1 MSEAKVFI
9 KATQAQVLEVV
20 QGFEL
25 EARGDYVVVSGKHL
39 EPGSLVDAWY
49 TSSKSPLVKLA
60 AELSSKISGPM
71 LAMLNWENDLLRLWV
86 YSDGKLLSEYDS
98 NPSYATCT
106 VTKPELEHPEAFAQA
121 FGVPERSEAISKLL
135 ARKRGLGFMNETG
148 RFQLLAKELG
158 IPLEFNSTVEGSSL
172 IN

>member
-9 KATQAQVLEVV
+9 KATQADVLKVV
-20 QGFEL
+20 RDVEL
-25 EARGDYVVVSGKHL
+25 KVRGEFVVISGKNL

-49 TSSKSPLVKLA
+49 ISSESPLVKLA
-60 AELSSKISGPM
+60 AELSRKILSPV

-106 VTKPELEHPEAFAQA
+106 VTKPELEHPRAFAEA

-158 IPLEFNSTVEGSSL
+158 IPLEVEL
-172 IN
+172 KD

>member
-1 MSEAKVFI
+1 MSEARIFV

-20 QGFEL
+20 REFKL
-25 EARGDYVVVSGKHL
+25 EVRGEFVVISGQQL
-39 EPGSLVDAWY
+39 EPGSMVDAWY
-49 TSSKSPLVKLA
+49 ISSESPLLNLA
-60 AELSSKISGPM
+60 VELSSQISSPV

-86 YSDGKLLSEYDS
+86 YSAGKLLSEYDS

-106 VTKPELEHPEAFAQA
+106 VTRPELEHPRAFAEA

-148 RFQLLAKELG
+148 RFELLAKELG
-158 IPLEFNSTVEGSSL
+158 IPLQVEL
-172 IN
+172 RN

>member
-1 MSEAKVFI
+1 MSEARIFV
-9 KATQAQVLEVV
+9 KATRAQVLEVV
-20 QGFEL
+20 QDAEREVRGGF
-25 EARGDYVVVSGKHL
+25 VVISGKQL

-49 TSSKSPLVKLA
+49 ISSESPLLKMAV
-60 AELSSKISGPM
+60 ELSLRLASPV

-86 YSDGKLLSEYDS
+86 YSDGNLLSEYDS

-106 VTKPELEHPEAFAQA
+106 VTKPELEHPEALANA

-148 RFQLLAKELG
+148 RFTLLAKELG
-158 IPLEFNSTVEGSSL
+158 IPLEGQFS
-172 IN
+172 

>member
-1 MSEAKVFI
+1 MSEAKIFI
-9 KATQAQVLEVV
+9 KASRDQVLEVV
-20 QGFEL
+20 QEFEL
-25 EARGDYVVVSGKHL
+25 EVRAEFVVVSGRQL

-49 TSSKSPLVKLA
+49 ISSESLLLKLA
-60 AELSSKISGPM
+60 VQISSKISIPI

-86 YSDGKLLSEYDS
+86 FSDGKLLSEYDS

-106 VTKPELEHPEAFAQA
+106 VTKPETEHPEAFARA
-121 FGVPERSEAISKLL
+121 FGVPERAAAISRLL

-158 IPLEFNSTVEGSSL
+158 IPLEAQIKS
-172 IN
+172 

>member
-1 MSEAKVFI
+1 MSEARIFI

-20 QGFEL
+20 REFEL
-25 EARGDYVVVSGKHL
+25 GVRGEFVVVSGKQL
-39 EPGSLVDAWY
+39 EPTSLVDAWY
-49 TSSKSPLVKLA
+49 ISSESPLVKLA
-60 AELSSKISGPM
+60 AELSQKLSSPV

-86 YSDGKLLSEYDS
+86 YLGGKLLSEYDS

-135 ARKRGLGFMNETG
+135 ARKRGLGFINETG
-148 RFQLLAKELG
+148 RFELLAKELS
-158 IPLEFNSTVEGSSL
+158 IPLETQLSD
-172 IN
+172 

>member
-1 MSEAKVFI
+1 MSEAKVFV
-9 KATQAQVLEVV
+9 KANRADVLEVV
-20 QGFEL
+20 QDFEL
-25 EARGDYVVVSGKHL
+25 EVRGEFVVISGKQL
-39 EPGSLVDAWY
+39 EPGSMVDAWY
-49 TSSKSPLVKLA
+49 ISSESPLLKLA
-60 AELSSKISGPM
+60 VELSSKLSSPV

-106 VTKPELEHPEAFAQA
+106 VTRPELEHPKAFAEA

-148 RFQLLAKELG
+148 RFHLLAKELG
-158 IPLEFNSTVEGSSL
+158 IPLEVQLSN
-172 IN
+172 

>member
-1 MSEAKVFI
+1 MSEAQIFI

-20 QGFEL
+20 QGLEL
-25 EARGDYVVVSGKHL
+25 EVRGEFMVVSGKQL

-49 TSSKSPLVKLA
+49 ISNESPLLKLA
-60 AELSSKISGPM
+60 AELSGKISSPL

-86 YSDGKLLSEYDS
+86 YSNGKLLSDYDS

-106 VTKPELEHPEAFAQA
+106 VSKPELEHPEAFASA
-121 FGVPERSEAISKLL
+121 FGVPERKDAISKLL

-148 RFQLLAKELG
+148 RFALVAKELG
-158 IPLEFNSTVEGSSL
+158 IPLEVSFSD
-172 IN
+172 

>member
-1 MSEAKVFI
+1 MSEVKIFL
-9 KATQAQVLEVV
+9 KTTKAQVLEVV
-20 QGFEL
+20 QDLEL
-25 EARGDYVVVSGKHL
+25 EVRGEFVVVSGKQL

-49 TSSKSPLVKLA
+49 ISNESPLVKLA
-60 AELSSKISGPM
+60 AELSSKISSPV

-86 YSDGKLLSEYDS
+86 YSDGNLLSEYDS

-106 VTKPELEHPEAFAQA
+106 VTKPELEHPEALAQA
-121 FGVPERSEAISKLL
+121 FGVPERSEAISKLM

-158 IPLEFNSTVEGSSL
+158 IPLEVALSD
-172 IN
+172 

>member
-1 MSEAKVFI
+1 MSEARIFV

-20 QGFEL
+20 QVFEL
-25 EARGDYVVVSGKHL
+25 EVRGAFVVVSGKQL
-39 EPGSLVDAWY
+39 EPTSLVDAWY
-49 TSSKSPLVKLA
+49 ISSESPLVKLA
-60 AELSSKISGPM
+60 SELSHKLSDPV

-106 VTKPELEHPEAFAQA
+106 VSKPELEHPEAFAQA

-148 RFQLLAKELG
+148 RFELLAKELG
-158 IPLEFNSTVEGSSL
+158 IPLEVQVSD
-172 IN
+172 

>member
-1 MSEAKVFI
+1 MSEAKIFL

-25 EARGDYVVVSGKHL
+25 EVRGEFVVVSGRRL
-39 EPGSLVDAWY
+39 EPGSMVDAWY
-49 TSSKSPLVKLA
+49 ISSESPLLKTAV
-60 AELSSKISGPM
+60 ELSSKLSGPV

-86 YSDGKLLSEYDS
+86 FSAGNLLSEYDS

-106 VTKPELEHPEAFAQA
+106 VTKPELTHSEAFAEA
-121 FGVPERSEAISKLL
+121 FGVAERSEAVSKLL

-148 RFQLLAKELG
+148 RFELLAKELG
-158 IPLEFNSTVEGSSL
+158 IPPEAQLKVQLSD
-172 IN
+172 

>member
-1 MSEAKVFI
+1 VSEAKVFV
-9 KATQAQVLEVV
+9 KATRTQVLEVV
-20 QGFEL
+20 QDFEL
-25 EARGDYVVVSGKHL
+25 EIRGAFVVVSGKQL
-39 EPGSLVDAWY
+39 GPTSLVDAWY
-49 TSSKSPLVKLA
+49 ISSESPLVKLGS
-60 AELSSKISGPM
+60 ELSHKLSGPV

-148 RFQLLAKELG
+148 RFELLAKELG
-158 IPLEFNSTVEGSSL
+158 IPLEVNFSD
-172 IN
+172 

>member
-1 MSEAKVFI
+1 MSEARIFV
-9 KATQAQVLEVV
+9 KATRAQVLEVI
-20 QGFEL
+20 QDGEL
-25 EARGDYVVVSGKHL
+25 EVRGEFVVISGKQL

-49 TSSKSPLVKLA
+49 ISSESPWLKVA
-60 AELSSKISGPM
+60 VELSLKISSPV

-86 YSDGKLLSEYDS
+86 YSDGKPLSEYDS

-106 VTKPELEHPEAFAQA
+106 VTKPELEHPEALSNA

-148 RFQLLAKELG
+148 RFALLAKELG
-158 IPLEFNSTVEGSSL
+158 IPLEGQLND
-172 IN
+172 

>member
-1 MSEAKVFI
+1 MSEAKIFL
-9 KATQAQVLEVV
+9 KATQAQVLEVA
-20 QGFEL
+20 QDFEL
-25 EARGDYVVVSGKHL
+25 EVRGEFIVVSGTQL
-39 EPGSLVDAWY
+39 EPTSLVDAWY
-49 TSSKSPLVKLA
+49 ISSESPLVKLA
-60 AELSSKISGPM
+60 AQISSKISGPV

-106 VTKPELEHPEAFAQA
+106 VTKPELEHPRAFAEA

-158 IPLEFNSTVEGSSL
+158 IPLEVEL
-172 IN
+172 KD

>member
-9 KATQAQVLEVV
+9 KATQAQVLELVRD
-20 QGFEL
+20 FAL
-25 EARGDYVVVSGKHL
+25 EVRGEFVVVSGKNL

-49 TSSKSPLVKLA
+49 ISSESPLVKLA
-60 AELSSKISGPM
+60 AELSRKISSPV

-106 VTKPELEHPEAFAQA
+106 VTKPELEHPRAFAQA

-158 IPLEFNSTVEGSSL
+158 IPLEVQLSD
-172 IN
+172 

>member
-1 MSEAKVFI
+1 MSEAKVLV

-20 QGFEL
+20 QDFEL
-25 EARGDYVVVSGKHL
+25 EVRGEFIVVSGTQL
-39 EPGSLVDAWY
+39 EPTSLVDAWY
-49 TSSKSPLVKLA
+49 ISSESPLVKLA
-60 AELSSKISGPM
+60 AQISSKISNPV

-86 YSDGKLLSEYDS
+86 YSEGKLLSEYDS

-106 VTKPELEHPEAFAQA
+106 VTKPELEHPRAFTEA

-158 IPLEFNSTVEGSSL
+158 IPLEVQLSD
-172 IN
+172 